1 MSKIVNLGQALSII
15 TLVSLSLGSTKAI
28 SATQTNLNL
37 SQNGNEFLI
46 AQRRCNQPFM
56 MVMTPEGGPLQVR
69 DRNDINAKAFGTI
82 PNRSVVL
89 LKKFDRSGDWANIVT
104 DRGNGYEGWV
114 WANYLT
120 CGAD

>member
-1 MSKIVNLGQALSII
+1 MSRIVNLGQALSII
-15 TLVSLSLGSTKAI
+15 TLVSLSLGSAKAI
-28 SATQTNLNL
+28 SATQINLTT
-37 SQNGNEFLI
+37 SQNSNEILV
-46 AQRRCNQPFM
+46 AQRRCNDKLM
-56 MVMTPEGGPLQVR
+56 MVSTPEGGPLQVR
-69 DRNDINAKAFGTI
+69 DRNDINAKSFGTI
-82 PNRSVVL
+82 PNGSVVL

>member
-1 MSKIVNLGQALSII
+1 MNTIFKLGQTLSII

-37 SQNGNEFLI
+37 SQNRNEFLI
-46 AQRRCNQPFM
+46 AQQRCNQQFM

-69 DRNDINAKAFGTI
+69 DRNDINAKPFGTI

-89 LKKFDRSGDWANIVT
+89 LKKFDRSGKWANIVT